1 MTSALKRSIP
11 GGRRTW
17 QSVALTATAVAAL
30 AAATGCSG
38 PGAGGVRAS
47 RVVLAPDTPDTAGAP
62 ARSVTAVTITRAV
75 PPETA
80 AWLGGVARYPSR

>member
-1 MTSALKRSIP
+1 MALA
-11 GGRRTW
+11 TT
-17 QSVALTATAVAAL
+17 VLAALTAV
-30 AAATGCSG
+30 TGCAGS
-38 PGAGGVRAS
+38 GAGGVRAS
-47 RVVLAPDTPDTAGAP
+47 RVVLAPDVPDTAGAP